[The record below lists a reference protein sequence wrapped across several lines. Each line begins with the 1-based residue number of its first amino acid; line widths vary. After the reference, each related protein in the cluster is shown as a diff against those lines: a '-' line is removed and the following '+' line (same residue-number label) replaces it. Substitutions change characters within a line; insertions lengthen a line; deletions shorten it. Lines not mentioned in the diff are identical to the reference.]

1 MFSRL
6 IRFAQK
12 NRLVPRISDTERQAL
27 EAGTVWADGELFSGR
42 PDFAELL
49 TEAWPRLS
57 ERERAF
63 LDGPVE
69 EVCRRVDVWELDR
82 TRRMPDD
89 VWAYLKQERFFG
101 LALPETWGGHGFSA
115 LALSTVFGKLA
126 SHSLPLSAIVLIP
139 NSVGPGELLLE
150 YGTEEQKEHFL
161 PRLARGDEIPCFA
174 LTEPEAGSDA
184 ASLTSHGE
192 VFRGDDGELALRL
205 SWDKRYITLA
215 PHATL
220 LGLAVRLRDPENLL
234 GREPQQGSDLDP
246 DLGITVVLVST
257 DSPGVEIGRFHDPMG
272 IPFPN
277 GPTRGRDVVVPV
289 DRILGGPE
297 YAGKG
302 WRMLM
307 EALSG
312 GRAISLPAQSAGGAK
327 KVARIAGAYAA
338 VRRQFGVSIGR
349 FEGIREPLAR
359 IAGFTYVMEAA
370 RKVTC
375 SAVDHGHRPAVLSA
389 VVKYQETELM
399 RSLILDAM
407 DILGG
412 AAICRGPSNP
422 LGDGYRAAPIGIT
435 VEGANILTR
444 SLITF
449 GQGVLRCHPYTLR
462 EVRALHE
469 GDARELRRAL
479 FGHAFFF
486 LGNLLRESWRG
497 ITRGRFV
504 RSPVSGPA
512 APYFRKL
519 SWAST
524 RFAVLT
530 DLGLLGLGPKLKFR
544 EKLSGRYADALSW
557 MYLGF
562 CTLARFEGEGR
573 REEDLPLMRWGVE
586 TALARIQE
594 AFEGIA
600 RNFEGPL
607 VGPFLRTVGRALL
620 RMNPQGIGPSDRLGA
635 EVARVLLEPGAQR
648 DRLTENVFVPG
659 EEDKA
664 TGRLERAFRL
674 AAEAAAAP
682 DDEDLARRAAE
693 ARREAIRVDEFSAAE
708 YFGAAEK
715 VSQPSPPP
723 SRERGEVLNVR
734 SSV

>member
-6 IRFAQK
+6 IRLAHRK
-12 NRLVPRISDTERQAL
+12 GLVPRLSETERQAL

-42 PDFAELL
+42 PDFRKLL
-49 TEAWPRLS
+49 AEAWPQLS

-69 EVCRRVDVWELDR
+69 EVCKRVDVWELDR
-82 TRRMPDD
+82 TRRLPEE
-89 VWAYLKQERFFG
+89 VWAYLKRERFFG
-101 LALPETWGGHGFSA
+101 LALPESWGGHGFSA
-115 LALSTVFGKLA
+115 LALSTIFGKLA

-150 YGTEEQKEHFL
+150 YGTEAQKRHFL

-192 VFRGDDGELALRL
+192 VFRGADGELALRL
-205 SWDKRYITLA
+205 EWDKRYITLA

-234 GREPQQGSDLDP
+234 GRAGERSPKRGSDHDP

-257 DSPGVEIGRFHDPMG
+257 DLPGVEIGRFHDPMG

-289 DRILGGPE
+289 NRILGGPE
-297 YAGKG
+297 HAGKG

-338 VRRQFGVSIGR
+338 VRHQFGIPIGR
-349 FEGIREPLAR
+349 FEGIEEPLAR
-359 IAGFTYVMEAA
+359 IAGSTYVMEAA

-399 RSLILDAM
+399 RSLVLDAM

-444 SLITF
+444 SLIVF
-449 GQGVLRCHPYTLR
+449 GQGAMRCHPYSLR
-462 EVRALHE
+462 EVRALQAS
-469 GDARELRRAL
+469 DPRELRRAV
-479 FGHAFFF
+479 FGHAVFF
-486 LGNLLRESWRG
+486 LRNLLRESWRG
-497 ITRGRFV
+497 LTRGRFV
-504 RSPVSGPA
+504 RSPVPGPTA
-512 APYFRKL
+512 RYFRKL
-519 SWAST
+519 AWAST

-530 DLGLLGLGPKLKFR
+530 DLALLGLGSKLKFR
-544 EKLSGRYADALSW
+544 EKLSGRFADALSW

-573 REEDLPLMRWGVE
+573 QQEDLPLMRWGAE

-600 RNFEGPL
+600 RHFEGPL
-607 VGPFLRTVGRALL
+607 VGPFIRTVGRALL
-620 RMNPQGIGPSDRLGA
+620 RLNPQGTGPSDRLGA
-635 EVARVLLEPGAQR
+635 EVARVLLRPGAQR
-648 DRLTENVFVPG
+648 DRLTEGVFVPG
-659 EEDKA
+659 EDDPA
-664 TGRLERAFRL
+664 VGRLERAFRL
-674 AAEAAAAP
+674 TAEAAAAP
-682 DDEDLARRAAE
+682 DDEELARQAAE
-693 ARREAIRVDEFSAAE
+693 ARRAAVQVDEYSAAE
-708 YFGAAEK
+708 YLGGAEK
-715 VSQPSPPP
+715 ATETRGSG
-723 SRERGEVLNVR
+723 ERAVEVEV
-734 SSV
+734 